1 MHKKKLKNNAKVFSL
16 QKLQRSLVNPVPLAC
31 KLFAHHAFHSWWIA
45 QNTVLASGLAAFYD
59 FLKSKGQWKPRS
71 AGND

>member
-1 MHKKKLKNNAKVFSL
+1 MYKKKLDDKANVFSL
-16 QKLQRSLVNPVPLAC
+16 QKLQRFLVNPVPLAC
-31 KLFAHHAFHSWWIA
+31 KLFAHHAFHSSWKA

-59 FLKSKGQWKPRS
+59 FLKSEGQRKPRS